1 MTTSWWALTAFLF
14 QSIQCAGQVV
24 DSPCIPRFHPNPT
37 YIANAEA
44 TGGQIMLLDRSE
56 IASPAITQA
65 HTGSN
70 RETILRVSGTLGA
83 GFKEFTAPV
92 DSGVRSLQFTIF
104 AECVKTITVTSPSG
118 VVADGTKLSSGS
130 IVILD
135 SPEPGAWR
143 IKIAGTG
150 YFTAV
155 AQGNGGVVFPPLR
168 LDRPKPGVEQ
178 GLVAYLAGPVDSAEF
193 QVVARNGATL
203 QVIPVTRTD
212 TGFRGAFTPP
222 AEPFHI
228 AVEGKDKQG
237 LPFRR
242 VHPPLLEAK
251 P

>member
-1 MTTSWWALTAFLF
+1 VTYRRTLLPLLIYAV
-14 QSIQCAGQVV
+14 QCAGQVV
-24 DSPCIPRFHPNPT
+24 DSACIPRFHPDPT

-56 IASPAITQA
+56 IASPAVTRVYSA
-65 HTGSN
+65 PNH
-70 RETILRVSGTLGA
+70 ETILRVSGTLKA

-104 AECVKTITVTSPSG
+104 AECVKAITVTSPSG
-118 VVADGTKLSSGS
+118 GVPGATKLSSGS

-135 SPEPGAWR
+135 APEPGPWR
-143 IKIAGTG
+143 VKIAGTG
-150 YFTAV
+150 YFIAI
-155 AQGNGGVVFPPLR
+155 AKGNGGVIFPPLR
-168 LDRPKPGVEQ
+168 LERTRPGVEQ
-178 GLVAYLAGPVDSAEF
+178 SLVAYLGGPFDSAEF
-193 QVVARNGATL
+193 QVISRNGATL
-203 QVIPVTRTD
+203 QVIPMAQMETE
-212 TGFRGAFTPP
+212 FRGVFTPP

-242 VHPPLLEAK
+242 LHAPLIEAK